1 VGTKNKNERRGK
13 ENGRKSKGEIKE
25 GKRELR
31 TKGGEKVESKMR
43 GRRTKGGK
51 RRM

>member
-25 GKRELR
+25 IKE
-31 TKGGEKVESKMR
+31 E
-43 GRRTKGGK
+43 
-51 RRM
+51 

>member
-1 VGTKNKNERRGK
+1 MGTKNKNERRGK
-13 ENGRKSKGEIKE
+13 ENGRKGKGEIKE

-43 GRRTKGGK
+43 RRRTKE
-51 RRM
+51 RQ